1 MIAKIKKTKT
11 NRGRPKKDFITTS
24 VKKDINDSKR
34 WRGRP
39 KKEKKFD
46 DSINTKISNHNKEIN
61 KISRE
66 NEKMHL
72 EIKSNSFVNKKIKK
86 EDSKKSDNFAL
97 WLLIFSMILFIF
109 SLYKTFYLKPYSN
122 LDNYEAQKNVD
133 TEIILDTWITLIKD
147 VSQNEKVLIIESWMI
162 AKSNII
168 WDFYQNI
175 NDKKFA
181 EISNMVDS
189 YLKNSNVFR
198 TYYNQNWLAKFL
210 WNLVNEKIY
219 VTNIEEK
226 VLSEQKDWVNYYTYT
241 IKYKI
246 KDNNELFQEERETAI
261 VTKNEKKLIGSLH
274 CITTWCSKM
283 PFFNL
288 PRYEQ

>member
-11 NRGRPKKDFITTS
+11 NRGRPKKDFIITA
-24 VKKDINDSKR
+24 VKKNIDNYWR

-72 EIKSNSFVNKKIKK
+72 EIKSTSFVNKKIKK
-86 EDSKKSDNFAL
+86 KDNKKSDNFAL

-109 SLYKTFYLKPYSN
+109 SLYKTFYIKPYNN

-133 TEIILDTWITLIKD
+133 TEITLDTWIALIKD
-147 VSQNEKVLIIESWMI
+147 VSQNEEVLIIESWMI

-198 TYYNQNWLAKFL
+198 TYYNQNWLSKFL

-219 VTNIEEK
+219 VTNIKEK
-226 VLSEQKDWVNYYTYT
+226 IVEWQKDGVSNYTYT

-246 KDNNELFQEERETAI
+246 KDNNELFKEERETAI
-261 VTKNEKKLIGSLH
+261 VTKNEKILIGSLR

-283 PFFNL
+283 PFFN
-288 PRYEQ
+288 PK